1 MESTSLLLIELGAI
15 LVVLATAA
23 RIALRIGLSPIPL
36 YLLVGL
42 GLGEGG
48 AYPLL
53 TAESF
58 IAPAAEIGV
67 VLLLLLLGLEYSPQE
82 LTAGLRTGWRL
93 AVVDL
98 VANFTPGLI
107 AGLLLGWGPVPA
119 VLLGGVTYISS
130 SGIAAKLIDDLGWLA
145 NRETPLVLSVLV
157 AEDLV
162 MAVYLPLVG
171 ALLAGG
177 SALAVG
183 GSITLALLVA
193 GLALLVAFRAGPAL
207 TRALTT
213 PSGEAL
219 LLSVLGVTLLVA
231 GLAEE
236 LHISAAV
243 GAFLVGIALS
253 GPVQQRVHGLLQP
266 IRDLFAA
273 SFFVLFGLSVDPRN
287 IPPVLAVAALLA
299 IVTAGTKIAAIR
311 WGAARA
317 GISSPG
323 QRRAA
328 SVLVAR
334 GEFSIVIAEI
344 GVAAGIEHRIGALAT
359 AYVLLLAVGGP
370 LLTRFA
376 ASSPSGRRGRRPEAP
391 RQLG

>member
-1 MESTSLLLIELGAI
+1 MESTALLLLELGAI
-15 LVVLATAA
+15 LVVLAVAA
-23 RIALRIGLSPIPL
+23 RLALRIGLSPIPL
-36 YLLVGL
+36 YLLIGL
-42 GLGEGG
+42 ALGEGG
-48 AYPLL
+48 LYPLV

-58 IAPAAEIGV
+58 ITPAAEIGV

-82 LTAGLRTGWRL
+82 LMTGLRAGWRL
-93 AVVDL
+93 ALADL
-98 VANFTPGLI
+98 VANFTPGFV
-107 AGLLLGWGPVPA
+107 AGMLLGWGLVPA
-119 VLLGGVTYISS
+119 FLLGGVTYISS

-162 MAVYLPLVG
+162 MAIYLPLLG

-183 GSITLALLVA
+183 GSVALALTVA
-193 GLALLVAFRAGPAL
+193 ALALVVAFRFGPAIS
-207 TRALTT
+207 RAVTT

-219 LLSVLGVTLLVA
+219 LLSVMGLTLVIA
-231 GLAEE
+231 GLAEQ

-266 IRDLFAA
+266 LRDLFAA
-273 SFFVLFGLSVDPRN
+273 SFFVLFGLTIDPRN
-287 IPPVLAVAALLA
+287 IPPVLAAAALLA
-299 IVTAGTKIAAIR
+299 AVTAATKAGAVT
-311 WGAARA
+311 WGAGRA
-317 GISSPG
+317 GIG
-323 QRRAA
+323 QRGRRRAA

-344 GVAAGIEHRIGALAT
+344 GVAAGIEHRLGALAT
-359 AYVLLLAVGGP
+359 AYVLLLAIAGP
-370 LLTRFA
+370 VVTRLA
-376 ASSPSGRRGRRPEAP
+376 ARPPAVPRGAAR
-391 RQLG
+391 